1 MLLLFPGLLVAVELS
16 LCLRPENICFPDA
29 PPRMEKPG
37 ISLHNAPMS
46 APTKLLSPLWIGW
59 REGRLHAR
67 WSAPSWQRLRLAA
80 EELQATLAD
89 SILPSCTH
97 FRGHGGVKGTVRT
110 LTGIAPEY
118 RFVARFDVARYY
130 DSMDHSVLLAL
141 LAREDPSERLFAIV
155 SEYLARPDMRR
166 TGRGMVAG
174 GSLSPLLGALYLKP
188 LDDAIERLVAS
199 GKIFYVRYMDD
210 FVLLA
215 RTRWHLREAIATVYR
230 VMKELKLCLHREKR
244 FVGKIGGGFS
254 FLGYRV
260 HPGRKLRPSTEGVR
274 RMTTRF
280 RRLYEQG
287 ATGTRLWEYV
297 SRWTRWLW
305 GGLDGL
311 VSRKGGIRRYYFGV
325 IKRLR
330 IVGLYRPVESVGPA
344 HPLL

>member
-1 MLLLFPGLLVAVELS
+1 MCIHHLPIFPKWLVSRYPSNSKSVFKPPTHFFRRKDVDEKYATKYADFQY
-16 LCLRPENICFPDA
+16 PE
-29 PPRMEKPG
+29 REQH
-37 ISLHNAPMS
+37 SQ
-46 APTKLLSPLWIGW
+46 LLSISP
-59 REGRLHAR
+59 
-67 WSAPSWQRLRLAA
+67 
-80 EELQATLAD
+80 
-89 SILPSCTH
+89 
-97 FRGHGGVKGTVRT
+97 FGVKGTVRT